1 MTTKNFVFWLVFL
14 AAVAVFARSAWRL
27 RQYLRFA
34 RPENRFDNLAARL
47 RQMLTVGL
55 LQKKILR
62 DPSAGII
69 HVSIFWGFLVLLAAA
84 AEAVLEGL
92 HPALHLN
99 WLGPLYSLSTILTDL
114 FCAFIIVATIAALWR
129 RYVQRVRRLQLEGD
143 RIEAAVILVTIFA
156 IVTSLLLLNTA
167 RVRLGTDYSWA
178 VRPIASLLAPIL
190 PLDHTA
196 FEIFWWMHI
205 VLILAFTNYLP
216 YSKHLH
222 VLTSLPNVF
231 FSPIE
236 FPRQIPTVDFS
247 AEDAVTFGARDIE
260 DFSWKTLLDG
270 YTCTHCG
277 RCTSVCPA
285 NQTGKV
291 LDPRQIIIAINRRTM
306 EKGPLLLKLRDWADN
321 ALREDLRN
329 AARQLLRGKRAEE
342 MTELERTVFETV
354 FSDKERAIWNRRLVG
369 DYIAPEALWA
379 CTTCGACMQ
388 ECPVNIEHVPA
399 IVGMRQA
406 LVMMEASF
414 TEESALLPNVY
425 SNLETNAVPWG
436 GMAHAD
442 RAAWAEGI
450 GIKTAAEDSTM
461 EVLFWV
467 GCAGSYDERAKSIA
481 RAFATLMQHAGVDFR
496 ILGAEECCTGDPAR
510 RTGNEYLADTLTQQ
524 NIETLARYSIRT
536 IVTICP
542 HCYNTLKNDYP
553 RFGGN
558 YHVMHHTQFLQ
569 QLIEQGRLRI
579 SQAELDRVTVA
590 YHDSC
595 YLGRYNNEYDAPRAL
610 LENVPGLEVLD
621 VERSR
626 DRGFC
631 CGAGGGRMFMEEHV
645 GEKVNHNRTRELL
658 ATGATTIAAN
668 CPFCMTMLT
677 DGVKAADQADR
688 VRVLDVSELLAEAI
702 TRRSNGSASPAEQ

>member
-1 MTTKNFVFWLVFL
+1 
-14 AAVAVFARSAWRL
+14 
-27 RQYLRFA
+27 
-34 RPENRFDNLAARL
+34 
-47 RQMLTVGL
+47 
-55 LQKKILR
+55 
-62 DPSAGII
+62 
-69 HVSIFWGFLVLLAAA
+69 
-84 AEAVLEGL
+84 
-92 HPALHLN
+92 
-99 WLGPLYSLSTILTDL
+99 
-114 FCAFIIVATIAALWR
+114 
-129 RYVQRVRRLQLEGD
+129 
-143 RIEAAVILVTIFA
+143 
-156 IVTSLLLLNTA
+156 
-167 RVRLGTDYSWA
+167 
-178 VRPIASLLAPIL
+178 
-190 PLDHTA
+190 
-196 FEIFWWMHI
+196 
-205 VLILAFTNYLP
+205 
-216 YSKHLH
+216 
-222 VLTSLPNVF
+222 
-231 FSPIE
+231 
-236 FPRQIPTVDFS
+236 
-247 AEDAVTFGARDIE
+247 
-260 DFSWKTLLDG
+260 
-270 YTCTHCG
+270 
-277 RCTSVCPA
+277 
-285 NQTGKV
+285 V
-291 LDPRQIIIAINRRTM
+291 LDPRQIIIAINQRTM

-321 ALREDLRN
+321 ALREDHRN
-329 AARQLLRGKRAEE
+329 AARQLLRGKRTDE

-354 FSDKERAIWNRRLVG
+354 FNEEERAVWNRRLVG
-369 DYIAPEALWA
+369 DYIAQEALWA

-467 GCAGSYDERAKSIA
+467 GCAGSYDERAKGIA

-524 NIETLARYSIRT
+524 NIETLERYSVRT

-569 QLIEQGRLRI
+569 QLLEQGRLRI
-579 SQAELDRVTVA
+579 DQVELERMTVA

-677 DGVKAADQADR
+677 DGVKAADQAER

-702 TRRSNGSASPAEQ
+702 TRRSNGSALPAEQ

>member
-1 MTTKNFVFWLVFL
+1 MTAKNLIFWLVFI
-14 AAVAVFARSAWRL
+14 AAASVFARSVWKL
-27 RQYLRFA
+27 WQYLRFA
-34 RPENRFDNLAARL
+34 QSDNRFDHLGKRI

-55 LQKKILR
+55 LQTKILR
-62 DPSAGII
+62 DPKAGLI

-92 HPALHLN
+92 HPALNLN
-99 WLGPLYSLSTILTDL
+99 WLGPIYSLSTIASDL
-114 FCAFIIVATIAALWR
+114 FCASIIVATIAALWR
-129 RYVQRVRRLQLEGD
+129 RFITRVKRLQVAAD
-143 RIEAAVILVTIFA
+143 RIEAAVILLAIFS
-156 IVTSLLLLNTA
+156 IVTSLLLLNVA
-167 RVRLGTDYSWA
+167 RIRLGIDYSWA
-178 VRPIASLLAPIL
+178 VRPLAAALAPIL
-190 PLDHTA
+190 PLGEVA
-196 FEIFWWMHI
+196 YEILWWVHI

-231 FSPIE
+231 FSQLDY
-236 FPRQIPTVDFS
+236 PRLLPTVDFT
-247 AEDAVTFGARDIE
+247 ADNVEKFGARDIE

-291 LDPRQIIIAINRRTM
+291 LDPRQIIIAIHQRTM
-306 EKGPLLLKLRDWADN
+306 DKGPLLLKLRDWADN
-321 ALREDLRN
+321 ASRADRQN
-329 AARQLLRGKRAEE
+329 AARSILRGKRIEE
-342 MTELERTVFETV
+342 MDENERCVFEMV
-354 FSDKERAIWNRRLVG
+354 FTEEERAVWNRRLIR
-369 DYIAPEALWA
+369 DYISPDALWA

-399 IVGMRQA
+399 IVAMRQS

-414 TEESALLPNVY
+414 NEESSLLPNVY

-436 GMAHAD
+436 GMAQSD
-442 RAAWAEGI
+442 RAAWAEGL
-450 GIKTAAEDSTM
+450 GIKSAAEDSTM
-461 EVLFWV
+461 DVLFWV
-467 GCAGSYDERAKSIA
+467 GCAASYDERAKRIA
-481 RAFATLMQHAGVDFR
+481 RAFAELMQHAGVEFR
-496 ILGAEECCTGDPAR
+496 ILGVEEHCTGDPAR
-510 RTGNEYLADTLTQQ
+510 RTGNEYLADMLTRQ
-524 NIETLARYSIRT
+524 NIETLSRYRTQT

-553 RFGGN
+553 RFGGT
-558 YHVMHHTQFLQ
+558 YQVMHHTQFLRM
-569 QLIEQGRLRI
+569 LIEQGRLRI
-579 SQAELDRVTVA
+579 DRATLSAETVA

-595 YLGRYNNEYDAPRAL
+595 YLGRYNGEYDAPRSV
-610 LENVPGLEVLD
+610 LENIPGLKIFD

-658 ATGATTIAAN
+658 QTGATTITAN

-677 DGVKAADQADR
+677 DGIKAANRADQ
-688 VRVLDVSELLAEAI
+688 VQVLDLSELLRDAI
-702 TRRSNGSASPAEQ
+702 ATSSK

>member
-1 MTTKNFVFWLVFL
+1 MTVKNLVFWVVFV
-14 AAVAVFARSAWRL
+14 AAASLFARSAWKL

-34 RPENRFDNLAARL
+34 RPDNRFDHIGARL
-47 RQMLTVGL
+47 GQMLTVGL
-55 LQKKILR
+55 LQTKILR
-62 DPSAGII
+62 DRGAGII

-92 HPALHLN
+92 HPALNLN
-99 WLGPLYSLSTILTDL
+99 WLGPLYSLSTIAADV
-114 FCAFIIVATIAALWR
+114 FCAFIIVATLAALWR
-129 RYVQRVRRLQLEGD
+129 RYVTRIPRLQIRDD
-143 RIEAAVILVTIFA
+143 RIEAALILLTIFT
-156 IVTSLLLLNTA
+156 IVSSLLLLNVA
-167 RVRLGTDYSWA
+167 RIRLGNDYSWA
-178 VRPIASLLAPIL
+178 VRPVASVLAPIL
-190 PLDHTA
+190 PLGELAH
-196 FEIFWWMHI
+196 EVFWWIHI

-231 FSPIE
+231 FSALGY
-236 FPRQIPTVDFS
+236 PRTVPAIDFS
-247 AEDAVTFGARDIE
+247 AETIEKFGARDIE

-291 LDPRQIIIAINRRTM
+291 LDPRQIIIAINKRTM
-306 EKGPLLLKLRDWADN
+306 DKGPLLLKLRDWADN
-321 ALREDLRN
+321 ASRADRRQ
-329 AARQLLRGKRAEE
+329 AAEAILRGKRVEE
-342 MTELERTVFETV
+342 MSALEQQVFQMVFTEEEQALWQ
-354 FSDKERAIWNRRLVG
+354 KRLVG
-369 DYIAPEALWA
+369 DYISPDALWA

-414 TEESALLPNVY
+414 NDESSLLPNVY
-425 SNLETNAVPWG
+425 ANLETNSVPWG
-436 GMAHAD
+436 GMSHSD
-442 RAAWAEGI
+442 RAAWAEGLP
-450 GIKTAAEDSTM
+450 IKTAAEDSTM

-467 GCAGSYDERAKSIA
+467 GCAGSYDERAKQVA
-481 RAFATLMQHAGVDFR
+481 RAFAELMHHAGVEFR
-496 ILGAEECCTGDPAR
+496 ILGTEECCTGDPAR
-510 RTGNEYLADTLTQQ
+510 RTGNEYLADMLTRQ
-524 NIETLARYSIRT
+524 NIETLDRYKVRT

-542 HCYNTLKNDYP
+542 HCFNTLSNDYP
-553 RFGGN
+553 RFGGQ
-558 YHVMHHTQFLQ
+558 YQVMHHTHFLR
-569 QLIEQGRLRI
+569 QLIESGRLVI
-579 SQAELDRVTVA
+579 DRSKLSPQTVT

-595 YLGRYNNEYDAPRAL
+595 YLGRYNNEYEAPRAV
-610 LENVPGLEVLD
+610 LENVPGLEIIEPD
-621 VERSR
+621 RSR

-658 ATGATTIAAN
+658 ATGANTIAAG

-677 DGVKAADQADR
+677 DGIKAADRAGDVA
-688 VRVLDVSELLAEAI
+688 VRDISEILRDALK
-702 TRRSNGSASPAEQ
+702 Q

>member
-1 MTTKNFVFWLVFL
+1 MTIKNFLFWIVFL
-14 AAVAVFARSAWRL
+14 AAATVFARSIRRL
-27 RQYLRFA
+27 WLYLTFA
-34 RPENRFDNLAARL
+34 RPENRFDNPAVRF
-47 RQMLTVGL
+47 RQMLTIGL
-55 LQKKILR
+55 LQTKILR
-62 DPSAGII
+62 DPKAGII
-69 HVSIFWGFLVLLAAA
+69 HVSIFWGFLILLAAA
-84 AEAVLEGL
+84 AESVLEGL
-92 HPALHLN
+92 HPTLNLN
-99 WLGPLYSLSTILTDL
+99 WLGPVYSISTILTDV
-114 FCAFIIVATIAALWR
+114 FCVLIICATIVALWR
-129 RYVQRVRRLQLEGD
+129 RYVQRVPRLQVEGD
-143 RIEAAVILVTIFA
+143 RIEAAVILVTIFT

-167 RVRLGTDYSWA
+167 RIHLGIDYSWA
-178 VRPIASLLAPIL
+178 VRPISSLLASVL
-190 PLDHTA
+190 PLNHTA
-196 FEIFWWMHI
+196 FEIFWWVHI

-222 VLTSLPNVF
+222 VLTSLPNVY
-231 FSPIE
+231 FSQHE
-236 FPRQIPTVDFS
+236 FPRQLPAVDFT
-247 AEDAVTFGARDIE
+247 AEDAAIYGVRDVE
-260 DFSWKTLLDG
+260 NFSWKTLLDG

-291 LDPRQIIIAINRRTM
+291 LDPRQIIIAINKRTM
-306 EKGPLLLKLRDWADN
+306 DKGPLLLKLRDWAEN
-321 ALREDLRN
+321 ALREDMRT
-329 AARQLLRGKRAEE
+329 AARDLLRGRCYDE
-342 MTELERTVFETV
+342 MTDLQRSVFETV
-354 FSDKERAIWNRRLVG
+354 FTEQERAIWNRRLVG
-369 DYIAPEALWA
+369 DYINPEALWA

-414 TEESALLPNVY
+414 TEETALLPNVY

-442 RAAWAEGI
+442 RASWAEGL
-450 GIKTAAEDSTM
+450 GIKTLAEDSQM

-467 GCAGSYDERAKSIA
+467 GCAGSYDERAKQIA
-481 RAFATLMQHAGVDFR
+481 RSFATLMNYAGVEFR
-496 ILGAEECCTGDPAR
+496 ILGTEECCTGDPAR
-510 RTGNEYLADTLTQQ
+510 RTGNEYLADSLTQQ
-524 NIETLARYSIRT
+524 NIETLERYNVNT

-542 HCYNTLKNDYP
+542 HCFNTLKHDYP

-558 YHVMHHTQFLQ
+558 YQVVHHTQFLQ

-579 SQAELDRVTVA
+579 NRVVLDHQTVA

-610 LENVPGLEVLD
+610 LEHLPGLEILE

-645 GEKVNHNRTRELL
+645 GERVNHNRTRELL
-658 ATGATTIAAN
+658 STGATTIAAN

-677 DGVKAADQADR
+677 DGVKAADKADH
-688 VRVLDVSELLAEAI
+688 VRVLDVSEVLLQAISDGSTRTTAE
-702 TRRSNGSASPAEQ
+702 